1 MLPRELEDDQETLQ
15 EEGQGQEEGL
25 LSYYAT

>member
-1 MLPRELEDDQETLQ
+1 MLPRELEDDQESLQ
-15 EEGQGQEEGL
+15 EEGQGQEEEL